1 MTGKISSDPVQLLI
15 DAGAIPKTPFAPDSR
30 YSGVAIGRY
39 VRGPNDP
46 GVVYLLR
53 RFIPQMRDIPIFGE
67 HLVKSGERP
76 DGLAAQAYADAELY
90 WRIADGNAVIDPFA
104 LTDTMGGRIKIPFP
118 PGS

>member
-1 MTGKISSDPVQLLI
+1 MTRTTSNDPVQLLI
-15 DAGAIPKTPFAPDSR
+15 DAGAIPRSPFAPDSR
-30 YSGVAIGRY
+30 YSGVAVGRY

-53 RFIPQMRDIPIFGE
+53 RFVPQMRDIPISGE

-104 LTDTMGGRIKIPFP
+104 LTDSMGARIKIPFP